1 MRKICLSVAGIFLTF
16 FAAFAQ
22 PAAKD
27 TSQYKS
33 RKLTFEEANLV
44 TSYYN
49 QTGNNSAVTGG
60 VGTEKLSDYSAAFD
74 VKLTKWDK
82 RFRKHTFDVEVGIDH
97 YTSASSDNVNPQTV
111 SGASHADTRIYPSL
125 NWNRENEKTGT
136 TIGGGLSASTEFDY
150 QSFGANLF
158 FAQKTKNRNGEFTA
172 KIQGYLDK
180 VSLIYPSELRT
191 PGNTGGGNG
200 ERENDYASTPRNSFS
215 GSLSYSQI
223 MNKRLQLMFI
233 ADLVYQKGYLGL
245 PFHRVYFNN
254 STERVENL
262 PGTRLKI
269 PLGFRANYFIG
280 DKVVLRSFYR
290 YYTDDWGLKAHTLQV
305 ETSVKLSPFFSFT
318 PFYRYYTQ
326 TAVDYFAAKSTHKV
340 TDQYYTSNYDLS
352 KFNSNFYGAGI
363 RLTPPKGVFGM
374 QHLNMLELRYGHY
387 SRTNGLNS
395 NIVSLNLKFK

>member
-22 PAAKD
+22 PATKD

-200 ERENDYASTPRNSFS
+200 EQENDYASTPRNSFS

-352 KFNSNFYGAGI
+352 KFNSSFYGAGI